1 MRKEQERGRREGE
14 RDIPFVRQGELRTW
28 LFNGR
33 GHLADSYTTAF
44 SGSLGKVSRLPVI

>member
-1 MRKEQERGRREGE
+1 MRKEQERGRRGE
-14 RDIPFVRQGELRTW
+14 RDIPFVRQGELRTQ